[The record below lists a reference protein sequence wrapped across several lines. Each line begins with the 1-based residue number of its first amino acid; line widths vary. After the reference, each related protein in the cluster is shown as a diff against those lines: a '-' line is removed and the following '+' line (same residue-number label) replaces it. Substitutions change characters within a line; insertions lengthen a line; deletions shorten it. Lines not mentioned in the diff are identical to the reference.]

1 MSEVSSRPRVRSVIC
16 RSVDVHTIGSV
27 VVGTVVSEALSGL
40 ASEAFTTQPS
50 IECSRIDRLIAS
62 PEATLRLAEGRIE
75 AASRVAPG
83 TDRLVAEKA
92 AALLAISQAPL
103 VVRPAAVMSHV
114 DRLMEAS
121 TIETV
126 REAER
131 DLVHAIKSENAYVLG
146 EALAASCRQASIDT
160 GFVNVETTVGAVGDI
175 RVVATDASGR
185 ALVSEIHRG
194 DDTHAPSVET
204 EVVGFTDGR
213 CHASLD
219 RFDASMEAQGVRT
232 EGSPE
237 RKWTGGVCELSMAR
251 DFIRQKVAP
260 AVRRPETPRSRR
272 SRLAPRVATV
282 KQGGR

>member
-1 MSEVSSRPRVRSVIC
+1 MSEVSSRPRVRSVVC
-16 RSVDVHTIGSV
+16 RSIDVHTSGSV
-27 VVGTVVSEALSGL
+27 VVGTIVSEALRGL
-40 ASEAFTTQPS
+40 VSEAFTTQPS
-50 IECSRIDRLIAS
+50 IECPRIDRLIAS
-62 PEATLRLAEGRIE
+62 PEATLRLTEGRIE
-75 AASRVAPG
+75 AAARVAPG
-83 TDRLVAEKA
+83 TDRVVAEKA

-103 VVRPAAVMSHV
+103 LVRPAAVMSHV
-114 DRLMEAS
+114 DRLIGAS

-131 DLVHAIKSENAYVLG
+131 DLVHAINSENAYALG

-160 GFVNVETTVGAVGDI
+160 GFVNVETAVVVGDI
-175 RVVATDASGR
+175 RVVATDGSGR
-185 ALVSEIHRG
+185 ALVSEIRRG

-213 CHASLD
+213 CHATLD
-219 RFDASMEAQGVRT
+219 RFDASMEAQGVHT

-260 AVRRPETPRSRR
+260 AVRRPETPHTRR
-272 SRLAPRVATV
+272 SRLVPRVANV

>member
-1 MSEVSSRPRVRSVIC
+1 
-16 RSVDVHTIGSV
+16 
-27 VVGTVVSEALSGL
+27 VSEALSGL

-50 IECSRIDRLIAS
+50 IECPRIDRLIAS

-75 AASRVAPG
+75 AVTRVAPG

-114 DRLMEAS
+114 DRLMGSS

-131 DLVHAIKSENAYVLG
+131 DLVHAINAENAHALG
-146 EALAASCRQASIDT
+146 EALAATCRQASIDT
-160 GFVNVETTVGAVGDI
+160 GFVNVETTVGAAGEI

-194 DDTHAPSVET
+194 DDTHGPSVET

-232 EGSPE
+232 EGPPE

-251 DFIRQKVAP
+251 DFIRQKVTP
-260 AVRRPETPRSRR
+260 AASLPESRRASRTRTVRRMG
-272 SRLAPRVATV
+272 TV